1 MSGLNVVL
9 ARNTND
15 AAKSIGPYSQTV
27 AFSHYNYISAQL
39 PLDPA
44 SGRLVSENVIDQAK
58 QCFQNIKSILESIG
72 HYMDDIIKITIYLKD
87 ITDINSV
94 HEVYATFFPNYVPV
108 LTTIAVKDL
117 PMDASIQIE
126 ALVSNGEGTIPGAP
140 QAGNLI
146 KTSRNTDSAPSCLL
160 FSQSVAFSHY
170 NNICAQL
177 PIDSATRKLVTGGV
191 KEQTT
196 QCLKNIQNILKNLD
210 VPLDDIVKI
219 NIYLTSLADIDEVDT
234 AYKAFF
240 PHSAI
245 ARSLAY
251 YPARAVV
258 SALALPMGALVQI
271 EAVVSHGNGTPPQ
284 RVEDRHGIVI
294 KVNNGAEAPTHF
306 LSSQSV
312 AFSHYNH
319 LSAQLPLDPKTGD
332 LVGGNVREQ
341 AKQCLNNIKAIVES
355 FNHVMGDVVKIN
367 IHLKNF
373 DDIEALNE
381 VYSTFFPGGVPAR
394 TVVGV
399 TELPHNALV
408 QIDVVVSN
416 AEGTPPKL
424 LK

>member
-44 SGRLVSENVIDQAK
+44 SGKLVSENVRDQAK
-58 QCFQNIKSILESIG
+58 QCFQNIKSIVESIG
-72 HYMDDIIKITIYLKD
+72 HYMDDIIKVTIYLKD
-87 ITDINSV
+87 ITNIDSA
-94 HEVYATFFPNYVPV
+94 HEVYSTFFPNYVPV

-117 PMDASIQIE
+117 PMGASIQIE
-126 ALVSNGEGTIPGAP
+126 ALVSNGEGTIEGAP
-140 QAGNLI
+140 QEGNLI

-177 PIDSATRKLVTGGV
+177 PIDSSTRKLVAGGV
-191 KEQTT
+191 KEQAV
-196 QCLKNIQNILKNLD
+196 QCLKNIQNILKSLD

-219 NIYLTSLADIDEVDT
+219 NIYLTDLMNIDAVDA

-251 YPARAVV
+251 YPARTLVAA
-258 SALALPMGALVQI
+258 SALPMGALVQI

-284 RVEDRHGIVI
+284 LVEDRHGIVI
-294 KVNNGAEAPTHF
+294 KANNAADAPKHP
-306 LSSQSV
+306 LSTQSV

-319 LSAQLPLDPKTGD
+319 VSAQLPLDPKTGE
-332 LVGGNVREQ
+332 LVGSTMKEQ
-341 AKQCLNNIKAIVES
+341 TEQCLKNIKSIVENV
-355 FNHVMGDVVKIN
+355 NHFLGDIVKIN
-367 IHLKNF
+367 IHLKNI
-373 DDIEALNE
+373 DDITTVNE
-381 VYSTFFPGGVPAR
+381 IYTKFFPDGIPAR
-394 TVVGV
+394 TVIGV
-399 TELPHNALV
+399 SALPHNALV
-408 QIDVVVSN
+408 QIDAIVSN

-424 LK
+424 